1 MRPELTKGSALARP
15 ADPYIRQIEQLIQAH
30 EPSSNMAGFW
40 GILEH
45 DAENMAHLFGD
56 LIDDLVEHQD
66 WDFNKEM
73 EWTTN
78 DQTTQALLKEA
89 WAILADELQGE
100 FTEEHQDVIDETQVE
115 KWLLSKDTHVMTL
128 SYRSGHILSTS
139 EGFPEAIIQRIK
151 QESPCYKVDGT
162 DD

>member
-1 MRPELTKGSALARP
+1 
-15 ADPYIRQIEQLIQAH
+15 
-30 EPSSNMAGFW
+30 MAGFW

-128 SYRSGHILSTS
+128 SYRSGHNISTS

-151 QESPCYKVDGT
+151 QESPCYRADGT